1 MGESDI
7 IDMEDDEKGETAA
20 TRGGTP
26 GPPFTPSPA
35 TAYPLFQHKSYRN
48 PESNPR
54 PSSGQPARPS
64 PRPRASPVHLTR
76 RPARVPA
83 PVLPERR
90 AASAG
95 LFASGGASARVSPAL
110 STCLCCP
117 RLSSPLHIISPPSPL
132 FPLVSRDPVPA
143 TASSPALPA
152 RAHPLLPPYPR
163 RAHKPI
169 TAPPLP
175 HASPRC
181 PPDDRR
187 PNPRALSALA
197 FARSP
202 LRPWIS
208 LDARVQYAYTFPLP
222 ASPLL
227 DASFPKPHLAAH
239 PLRST
244 RSPAFEA
251 PPSRGVSSLDRPRYI
266 DVYPR
271 PCEYHPD

>member
-95 LFASGGASARVSPAL
+95 LFASGGASARVWPAL
-110 STCLCCP
+110 SACAVLACP
-117 RLSSPLHIISPPSPL
+117 RRCTPSRPRRPCSPLSPVTPS
-132 FPLVSRDPVPA
+132 
-143 TASSPALPA
+143 
-152 RAHPLLPPYPR
+152 LPPPAAQHCQHARTPFSRRTPAARTSLSRHPR
-163 RAHKPI
+163 SHTLHHVVHLMTGGPTRGPC
-169 TAPPLP
+169 
-175 HASPRC
+175 PR
-181 PPDDRR
+181 
-187 PNPRALSALA
+187 
-197 FARSP
+197 
-202 LRPWIS
+202 
-208 LDARVQYAYTFPLP
+208 
-222 ASPLL
+222 
-227 DASFPKPHLAAH
+227 
-239 PLRST
+239 
-244 RSPAFEA
+244 
-251 PPSRGVSSLDRPRYI
+251 
-266 DVYPR
+266 
-271 PCEYHPD
+271 